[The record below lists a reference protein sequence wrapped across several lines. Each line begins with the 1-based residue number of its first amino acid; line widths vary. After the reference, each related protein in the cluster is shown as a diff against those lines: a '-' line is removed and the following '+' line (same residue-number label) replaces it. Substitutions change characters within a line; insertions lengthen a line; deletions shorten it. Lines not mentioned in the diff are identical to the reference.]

1 MARVASKKVS
11 VKRGPK
17 AAQIAKLIREAM
29 AKCQEALDVTQKLSD
44 DDMED
49 VEKAGDDEAGDKAS
63 QGDDKVDDKE
73 SQGDDKVDDKASQG
87 DDTKAVDIAGNS
99 GVDIAA

>member
-49 VEKAGDDEAGDKAS
+49 VEKAGDDVDDKAS
-63 QGDDKVDDKE
+63 QGDDKGDDKA